1 MDGFLDPRTIPPLRC
16 FYLKSIGCF
25 QIGTGSQ
32 VCKQLPGAAQAPIK
46 HSRRPIRPAGCL
58 GHQKGR
64 RRCSLPSRLPSPR
77 GLASDSS
84 LKAGELT
91 RRTKLGD
98 SWLTETFALLRL
110 TADWGERMSGGAAQ
124 AGGSETPVSARP
136 PPPLRG
142 FGSASRERCE
152 FYGGREMINFALLFK
167 CRRGASPG
175 FHSVAQLLLFKKPR
189 V

>member
-1 MDGFLDPRTIPPLRC
+1 
-16 FYLKSIGCF
+16 
-25 QIGTGSQ
+25 
-32 VCKQLPGAAQAPIK
+32 
-46 HSRRPIRPAGCL
+46 
-58 GHQKGR
+58 
-64 RRCSLPSRLPSPR
+64 
-77 GLASDSS
+77 
-84 LKAGELT
+84 
-91 RRTKLGD
+91 
-98 SWLTETFALLRL
+98 
-110 TADWGERMSGGAAQ
+110 MSGGGAQ

-175 FHSVAQLLLFKKPR
+175 FHSVAQLTFI